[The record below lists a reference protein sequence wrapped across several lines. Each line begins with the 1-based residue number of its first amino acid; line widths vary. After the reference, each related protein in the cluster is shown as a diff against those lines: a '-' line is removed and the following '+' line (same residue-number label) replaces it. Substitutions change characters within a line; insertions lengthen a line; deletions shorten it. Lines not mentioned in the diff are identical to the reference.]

1 LGSLRDDLAAAI
13 GECRETHIS
22 WVFLGGGEVF
32 KVKKPVVFGF
42 LDFGTLDK
50 RRAAC
55 EAEDALNR
63 RLAPDVYR
71 GVVPVTR
78 DASGRHA
85 VGGAG
90 EVVDW
95 AVRMRRLPDETRAD
109 RLLERGRLDP
119 TALRRVAATLAE
131 FHARARC
138 DAHTA
143 AFGSVDAIRRNV
155 AENFA
160 QSRRYPVPGV
170 TPALVRAVRRWQD
183 RFLAERSAVFEAR
196 REAGRVR
203 DGHGDLRLDQMYRE
217 RDRFLVLDCIDFNER
232 FRYEDVASDI
242 AFLSMDVRSRKRADL
257 AEIFLAAY
265 ARAAGDYGLYRVVD
279 FYESYRAHVRSKV
292 AAILAHDPGT
302 DPALRDAARS
312 DARRY
317 LLLARAAGRP
327 PLVPPRLTAVGGL
340 IAAGKSTVAEALGE
354 RGAAPVVDSDSTRK
368 RLFGR
373 SPETPLLAP
382 AWAGAYSEETT
393 RRVYAALF
401 EAADGILESG
411 RPVVLDASFRSREM
425 RREARRL
432 ARRRRVP
439 FLFVECRAYPEV
451 CRARLRARAN
461 RPGISD
467 AREPLW
473 DEFAARWEPVDDLPP
488 GEHVV
493 LDTDRPLT
501 GARLDRLPAPG

>member
-1 LGSLRDDLAAAI
+1 
-13 GECRETHIS
+13 
-22 WVFLGGGEVF
+22 VFLGAGEVF
-32 KVKKPVVFGF
+32 KVKKPVALGF
-42 LDFGTLDK
+42 LDFGTPEK

-85 VGGAG
+85 VGGSG
-90 EVVDW
+90 EIVDW
-95 AVRMRRLPDETRAD
+95 AVRMRRLPDEGRAD
-109 RLLERGRLDP
+109 LLLERGLLG
-119 TALRRVAATLAE
+119 AAEMRRIAATLAE

-138 DAHTA
+138 DACTA
-143 AFGSVDAIRRNV
+143 AFGSVDAIRKNV

-160 QSRRYPVPGV
+160 QSRQYPVPGV
-170 TPALVRAVRRWQD
+170 TPALLRAVQRWQS
-183 RFLAERSAVFEAR
+183 RFLQERSAAFEAR

-217 RDRFLVLDCIDFNER
+217 GDRFLVLDCIDFNER

-242 AFLSMDVRSRKRADL
+242 AFLSMDVRSRQRADL

-265 ARAAGDYGLYRVVD
+265 ARAAGDHDLYRVVD

-292 AAILAHDPGT
+292 AAILARDPGT
-302 DPALRDAARS
+302 DPSRREAARS

-327 PLVPPRLTAVGGL
+327 PLVPPRLTVVGGP
-340 IAAGKSTVAEALGE
+340 IASGKSTVADALGE
-354 RGAAPVVDSDSTRK
+354 RRAAPVVDSDRTRK
-368 RLFGR
+368 RLLGQA
-373 SPETPLLAP
+373 PETALSAP
-382 AWAGAYSEETT
+382 AWAGAYSAETT

-411 RPVVLDASFRSREM
+411 RPVILDASFRSRET

-432 ARRRRVP
+432 ALRRGAP
-439 FLFVECRAYPEV
+439 FLFVECRADPEV
-451 CRARLRARAN
+451 CRARLRERAG
-461 RPGISD
+461 RRVISD
-467 AREPLW
+467 ARESLW
-473 DEFAARWEPVDDLPP
+473 GEFAARWEPVDELPP

-493 LDTDRPLT
+493 LDTGRPLT
-501 GARLDRLPAPG
+501 DAALAGLPR